1 MKNIS
6 TLYIKRIVTKKL
18 KAMEKNNKLIAEF
31 LELEKTEFKSGL
43 VNYHFTDY
51 HVYDEKYHST
61 WYEGEEL
68 SFDKSWDWLMPVI
81 EKIHHL
87 EYEHEDNMENIENAL
102 DTKSITDT
110 YKAVIKFIKDYN
122 QNK

>member
-1 MKNIS
+1 
-6 TLYIKRIVTKKL
+6 
-18 KAMEKNNKLIAEF
+18 MEKNNKLIAEF

>member
-1 MKNIS
+1 
-6 TLYIKRIVTKKL
+6 
-18 KAMEKNNKLIAEF
+18 
-31 LELEKTEFKSGL
+31 
-43 VNYHFTDY
+43 
-51 HVYDEKYHST
+51 
-61 WYEGEEL
+61 
-68 SFDKSWDWLMPVI
+68 MPVI

>member
-1 MKNIS
+1 
-6 TLYIKRIVTKKL
+6 
-18 KAMEKNNKLIAEF
+18 MEKNNKLIAEF
-31 LELEKTEFKSGL
+31 LELKKKEFKSGSI
-43 VNYHFTDY
+43 NYYHIDY
-51 HVYDEKYHST
+51 HVYDEKYHWT

-68 SFDKSWDWLMPVI
+68 SFDKSWDWLMPVV

-110 YKAVIKFIKDYN
+110 YKAVIKFIKEYN
-122 QNK
+122 QNN